1 MNRTVR
7 KAVLVILTFLAFSPL
22 RSGSLNYLPD
32 GITIPLKRA
41 GRLFIIEATIEG
53 QNGNFILAKGILHT
67 LLNMKL
73 SSQKEESVLEWKT
86 QALDFLEKIQ
96 N

>member
-1 MNRTVR
+1 
-7 KAVLVILTFLAFSPL
+7 LAEA
-22 RSGSLNYLPD
+22 Y
-32 GITIPLKRA
+32 
-41 GRLFIIEATIEG
+41 IE
-53 QNGNFILAKGILHT
+53 NGDFILAKGILHT

-86 QALDFLEKIQ
+86 QALDFLGKIQ